1 MDLQIANQRIF
12 ALTEKLTAEQARLR
26 AMDRR
31 TTVFV
36 SGLTTLL
43 QRPRAEEVELLATQR
58 RLEPFWHAVCTL
70 RQVYDRTRKFSVP
83 VSGPEVQA
91 VTLQG
96 RDYPITNRSF
106 TVEAVEHCRDEDQQ
120 QLFLDGLSGD
130 KVELSALIAGPKV
143 EVHDLAAL
151 SSGESVIIVPPEIR
165 ASFVVRQALQPM
177 LKPLQ
182 ADAVYE
188 ETVTIETIDLYYR
201 PIYAYEFRWKTKDRT
216 AVAEFDGVTG
226 EMRNAKALRPTLR
239 LSVSRD
245 ALFDVGADT
254 IGMIVPGA
262 NIAVKLAK
270 IALDQK
276 QPKHREE

>member
-1 MDLQIANQRIF
+1 MDLHVADQRIF
-12 ALTEKLTAEQARLR
+12 ALAEKLTADQARLR

-31 TTVFV
+31 TNVFV
-36 SGLTTLL
+36 GGLTTLL

-58 RLEPFWHAVCTL
+58 RLEPFWHAVCAV

-96 RDYPITNRSF
+96 SDYPIANRAF
-106 TVEAVEHCRDEDQQ
+106 TVEAVEHCREEDRQ

-130 KVELSALIAGPKV
+130 KLDLGALINQPKN
-143 EVHDLAAL
+143 EVTDLSML
-151 SSGESVIIVPPEIR
+151 SQGDTVIVVPPEIR

-182 ADAVYE
+182 ADIVYE
-188 ETVTIETIDLYYR
+188 EAVTIETLDLYYR

-216 AVAEFDGVTG
+216 AVAEFDAITG

-239 LSVSRD
+239 LSISRD
-245 ALFDVGADT
+245 ALFDIGADT
-254 IGMIVPGA
+254 VGMIVPGA

-276 QPKHREE
+276 QSKSS

>member
-1 MDLQIANQRIF
+1 MDLHVADQRIF
-12 ALTEKLTAEQARLR
+12 ALAEKLTADQARLR

-31 TTVFV
+31 TNVFV
-36 SGLTTLL
+36 GGLTTLL
-43 QRPRAEEVELLATQR
+43 QRPRSEEVELLATQR
-58 RLEPFWHAVCTL
+58 RLEPFWHAVCAV
-70 RQVYDRTRKFSVP
+70 RQVYDRTRKFNVP

-96 RDYPITNRSF
+96 SDYPIANRAF
-106 TVEAVEHCRDEDQQ
+106 TVEAVEHCREEDRQ

-130 KVELSALIAGPKV
+130 KLDLGALVDQPKNEVTDLTMLSQG
-143 EVHDLAAL
+143 DN
-151 SSGESVIIVPPEIR
+151 VIVVPPEIR

-182 ADAVYE
+182 ADIVYE
-188 ETVTIETIDLYYR
+188 EVVTIETLDLYYR

-216 AVAEFDGVTG
+216 AVAEFDAITG
-226 EMRNAKALRPTLR
+226 EMRNARALRPTLR
-239 LSVSRD
+239 LNVSRD
-245 ALFDVGADT
+245 ALFDIGADT
-254 IGMIVPGA
+254 VGMIVPGA

-276 QPKHREE
+276 QSKS

>member
-31 TTVFV
+31 TAVFV

-58 RLEPFWHAVCTL
+58 RLEPFWHAVCAL
-70 RQVYDRTRKFSVP
+70 RQVYDRTRKFSVA
-83 VSGPEVQA
+83 VSGAEVQA

-96 RDYPITNRSF
+96 IEYPITNRSF
-106 TVEAVEHCRDEDQQ
+106 TVEAVEHCRDEDRQ

-130 KVELSALIAGPKV
+130 KVELGALIGGVKM

-151 SSGESVIIVPPEIR
+151 PQSDGVIVVPPEIR

-182 ADAVYE
+182 ADVVYE

-216 AVAEFDGVTG
+216 AVAEFDAVTG

-276 QPKHREE
+276 QPRHREE

>member
-1 MDLQIANQRIF
+1 MDLHVADQRIF
-12 ALTEKLTAEQARLR
+12 ALAEKLTADQARLR

-31 TTVFV
+31 TNVFV
-36 SGLTTLL
+36 GGLTTLL
-43 QRPRAEEVELLATQR
+43 QRPRSEEVELLATQR
-58 RLEPFWHAVCTL
+58 RLEPFWHAVCAV

-96 RDYPITNRSF
+96 SDYPIANRAF
-106 TVEAVEHCRDEDQQ
+106 TVEAVEHCREEDRQ

-130 KVELSALIAGPKV
+130 KLDLGALVDQPKNEVTDLTMLSQG
-143 EVHDLAAL
+143 DN
-151 SSGESVIIVPPEIR
+151 VIVVPPEIR

-182 ADAVYE
+182 ADIVYE
-188 ETVTIETIDLYYR
+188 EVVTIETLDLYYR
-201 PIYAYEFRWKTKDRT
+201 PIYAYEFRWRTKDRT
-216 AVAEFDGVTG
+216 AVAEFDAITG
-226 EMRNAKALRPTLR
+226 EMRNARALRPTLR
-239 LSVSRD
+239 LNVSRD
-245 ALFDVGADT
+245 ALFDIGADT
-254 IGMIVPGA
+254 VGMIVPGA

-276 QPKHREE
+276 QPKS

>member
-1 MDLQIANQRIF
+1 MDLRVADQRIF
-12 ALTEKLTAEQARLR
+12 ALAEKLTADQARLR

-31 TTVFV
+31 TNVFV
-36 SGLTTLL
+36 GGLTTLL
-43 QRPRAEEVELLATQR
+43 QRPRSEEVELLAMQR
-58 RLEPFWHAVCTL
+58 RLEPFWHAVCAV

-96 RDYPITNRSF
+96 SDYPIANRAF
-106 TVEAVEHCRDEDQQ
+106 TVEAVEHCREEDRQ

-130 KVELSALIAGPKV
+130 KLDLGALVDQPKNEVTDLTMLSQG
-143 EVHDLAAL
+143 DN
-151 SSGESVIIVPPEIR
+151 VIVVPPEIR

-182 ADAVYE
+182 ADIVYE
-188 ETVTIETIDLYYR
+188 EVVTIETLDLYYR

-216 AVAEFDGVTG
+216 AVAEFDAITG
-226 EMRNAKALRPTLR
+226 EMRNARALRPTLR
-239 LSVSRD
+239 LNVSRD
-245 ALFDVGADT
+245 ALFDIGADT
-254 IGMIVPGA
+254 VGMIVPGA

-276 QPKHREE
+276 QSKS

>member
-1 MDLQIANQRIF
+1 MDLHVADQRIF
-12 ALTEKLTAEQARLR
+12 ALAEKLTADQARLR

-31 TTVFV
+31 TNVFV
-36 SGLTTLL
+36 GGLTTLL
-43 QRPRAEEVELLATQR
+43 QRPRSEEVELLATQR
-58 RLEPFWHAVCTL
+58 RLEPFWHAVCAV

-96 RDYPITNRSF
+96 SDYPIANRAF
-106 TVEAVEHCRDEDQQ
+106 TVEAVEHCREEDRQ

-130 KVELSALIAGPKV
+130 KLDLGALVDQPKNEVTDLTMLSQG
-143 EVHDLAAL
+143 DN
-151 SSGESVIIVPPEIR
+151 VIVVPPEIR

-182 ADAVYE
+182 ADIVYE
-188 ETVTIETIDLYYR
+188 EVVTIETLDLYYR

-216 AVAEFDGVTG
+216 AVAEFDAITG
-226 EMRNAKALRPTLR
+226 EMRNARALRPTLR
-239 LSVSRD
+239 LNVSRD
-245 ALFDVGADT
+245 ALFDIGADT
-254 IGMIVPGA
+254 VGMIVPGA

-276 QPKHREE
+276 QSKS

>member
-91 VTLQG
+91 VTLHG
-96 RDYPITNRSF
+96 SDYPITNRSF

-151 SSGESVIIVPPEIR
+151 SPGESVIVVPPEIR

-216 AVAEFDGVTG
+216 AVAEFDAVTG
-226 EMRNAKALRPTLR
+226 EMRNARALRPTLR